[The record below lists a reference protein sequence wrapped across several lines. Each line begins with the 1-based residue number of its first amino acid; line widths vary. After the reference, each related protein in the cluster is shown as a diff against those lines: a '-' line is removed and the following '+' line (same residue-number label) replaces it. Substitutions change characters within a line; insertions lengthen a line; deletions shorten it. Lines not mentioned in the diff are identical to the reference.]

1 MQILVIAAFLAIY
14 IHDALGGGLLYG
26 AFPGA
31 VAPLFLGL
39 LLCMLVAIG
48 WTISTL
54 ARRSLDRG
62 VDAGAFA
69 WHDLAMTGLQFAGC
83 AVYYFAIIILG
94 WMDWIRDIIGNLVM
108 IDECLA
114 ILPLL
119 CFFAALWWGAYP
131 IERRWHDA
139 LFNRWLHTGRPIF
152 VPPGRADF
160 VISRVRNQ
168 VLFFAVPLAILL
180 GWREVGT
187 TIIPRLAGM
196 LDPGG
201 APLPDIPLWKLIG
214 LEVTRLAGV
223 AVIFLCVPLI
233 LVNIWDTIPLG
244 SGPLRDRL
252 LALCERNSVRLRQ
265 LLVWRTH
272 GTMANGAA
280 MGLIRPIRYILL
292 TDQLLESLSL
302 PQLEAVM
309 SHEVAHI
316 RHRHILWLA
325 ATALA
330 TILFIGGLSNW
341 YERLTV
347 GSSGVPDIRSVGA
360 LTTFSLGAVFLVF
373 GAVSRRFEWQ
383 ADAFAV
389 RDLAKNLPAPDE
401 IGDALSGA
409 HASTVTPQAAAAMA
423 GALAAVADLNG
434 VNPRRPDFRHGSIY
448 SRQVRIRNLVGSP
461 LDEFPIDRTCGAIK
475 IAACIACA
483 TGIALFAL
491 DFAFSSDTGSVDN
504 NNQVV
509 CPSPVLNLSSSH

>member
-1 MQILVIAAFLAIY
+1 V
-14 IHDALGGGLLYG
+14 
-26 AFPGA
+26 
-31 VAPLFLGL
+31 
-39 LLCMLVAIG
+39 LVAIG
-48 WTISTL
+48 WTISSL

-83 AVYYFAIIILG
+83 GVYYVAIILLG
-94 WMDWIRDIIGNLVM
+94 WLDWIRDLVGNLVM
-108 IDECLA
+108 VDECLA

-152 VPPGRADF
+152 APPGRSDF
-160 VISRVRNQ
+160 VFSRVRNQ

-180 GWREVGT
+180 GWREVCGT
-187 TIIPRLAGM
+187 FVPRLAGM
-196 LDPGG
+196 LDINGF
-201 APLPDIPLWKLIG
+201 PLPDIPVWKLIT
-214 LEVTRLAGV
+214 LEAIRILGV
-223 AVIFLCVPLI
+223 GGIFLCVPFL

-244 SGPLRDRL
+244 PGPLRDRL
-252 LALCERNSVRLRQ
+252 LALCTRNSVRLRE

-292 TDQLLESLSL
+292 SDQLLESLSL

-325 ATALA
+325 GTALA
-330 TILFIGGLSNW
+330 TVLFIGGLSNW

-347 GSSGVPDIRSVGA
+347 GSSGTPDLRSVGA
-360 LTTFSLGAVFLVF
+360 LTTFSLGATFLVF

-383 ADAFAV
+383 ADAFAL
-389 RDLAKNLPAPDE
+389 RDLSRHLPAPDE
-401 IGDALSGA
+401 IGDALSGT
-409 HASTVTPQAAAAMA
+409 HASSVTHQAAAAMSE
-423 GALAAVADLNG
+423 ALGAVAELNG

-448 SRQVRIRNLVGSP
+448 SRQVRIRELVGSS
-461 LDEFPIDRTCGAIK
+461 LDEFPIDRTCRAIK
-475 IAACIACA
+475 IAACIGCA
-483 TGIALFAL
+483 MGVALFAL
-491 DFAFSSDTGSVDN
+491 DFAFSSDTGPVDN

-509 CPSPVLNLSSSH
+509 CPSPALNLSSAH